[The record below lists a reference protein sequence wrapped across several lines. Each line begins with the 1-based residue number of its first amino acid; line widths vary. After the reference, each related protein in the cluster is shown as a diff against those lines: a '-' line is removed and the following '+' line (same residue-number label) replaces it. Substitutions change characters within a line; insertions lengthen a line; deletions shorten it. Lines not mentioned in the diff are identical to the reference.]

1 MKRHNKCA
9 ILSITGL
16 LLAGLMLFGSC
27 KDEEGDCTDCS
38 TEVTDLNVEL
48 KDCELRKIT
57 DGDYAGWYC
66 FYKLENNSVN
76 ARTYFVCNQDKAEK
90 VLGNKDSVKVNV
102 KFNRRELSTP
112 IDMIATVIDVAE
124 AEIISIEEVK

>member
-1 MKRHNKCA
+1 MKRHNKYA

-27 KDEEGDCTDCS
+27 KDEEGDCADCS
-38 TEVTDLNVEL
+38 TKVTDVNVEL

-76 ARTYFVCNQDKAEK
+76 ARTYFVCNPDNAEK

-102 KFNRRELSTP
+102 KFNRRELSIP
-112 IDMIATVIDVAE
+112 ITVIATVIDVAE